1 MTRQK
6 SLTHLGSLI
15 LASLLLIS
23 CQNQAVVSQEKYDQ
37 LKLDMSYEDVKRIM
51 GSPGKVKKFPGQPS
65 TETTYVWKQDDSS
78 YRILVTLKDGKV
90 GSLVDIK

>member
-1 MTRQK
+1 MTNHK
-6 SLTHLGSLI
+6 SLTYLGSLI
-15 LASLLLIS
+15 FAFFLLIS
-23 CQNQAVVSQEKYDQ
+23 CQKQALVSKEKYDQ
-37 LKLDMSYEDVKRIM
+37 LKLDMSYEEVKGIM